1 MKIRMTC
8 VVVFLLIGTLSSAL
22 AFGKTTTKEVTFT
35 QPVSVNGTLI
45 KKGTYDVTFNDET
58 SELTIKKGKKVLA
71 TAQARLEKTE
81 DRYTSYTRSDSMDPT
96 KPAVL
101 VSVFLNNGSQAMIV
115 DKGENTATSGR
126 P

>member
-1 MKIRMTC
+1 MKIRMTR
-8 VVVFLLIGTLSSAL
+8 VVVFLLVCTLSSAL
-22 AFGKTTTKEVTFT
+22 AFGKTTSKEVTFA
-35 QPVSVNGTLI
+35 QSVSVNGTLI

-71 TAQARLEKTE
+71 TAQARLEKTK